1 MKKIGSLILALI
13 LVFALTA
20 CGGSSSN
27 NPPAANTPAA
37 NAPAADA
44 PAANTPAANA
54 PAANAPASPEP
65 AVTTTAWNPDNIGN
79 HTFILAHGMPETSQV
94 GMQYNEFAVAAEELS
109 GGKIK
114 VEQRINATLVTDAQT
129 LDALMDGTI
138 DFCHSFASYV
148 VGTITDLAPLSI
160 AGFYGGDDWP
170 GFTTECHDII
180 SSIYADFGIK
190 YLQPVFNGY
199 SAFVCTDRQIVKPS
213 DFSGMSTR
221 VSGIW
226 VAKTVETW
234 GGAPTTID
242 LGDLADAFSKK
253 TVQAM
258 PNGLNIIVPYKIYES
273 TQYVT
278 FTSIAEGFGGLLM
291 NGDTWASLN
300 ADEQMLIEEAAKVF
314 KANAYAISVENLAGY
329 EKTIEDEGRNTV
341 YRLTPAEQQEFVSQA
356 LTLYTEMEQEV
367 GPKGIDLIN
376 ILKSINGVS

>member
-1 MKKIGSLILALI
+1 MKKIVGLILALTVM
-13 LVFALTA
+13 LALAA
-20 CGGSSSN
+20 CASSSSN
-27 NPPAANTPAA
+27 DSNTTAG
-37 NAPAADA
+37 
-44 PAANTPAANA
+44 TT
-54 PAANAPASPEP
+54 SP
-65 AVTTTAWNPDNIGN
+65 TQTGDTAWNPDNIRE

-94 GMQYNEFAVAAEELS
+94 GMQYNEFAVAVADLS
-109 GGKIK
+109 GGKID
-114 VEQRINATLVTDAQT
+114 VQQRINGTLVTDAQT

-138 DFCHSFASYV
+138 DFCHSFASYI
-148 VGTITDLAPLSI
+148 VGTLTDLAPLAI
-160 AGFYGGDDWP
+160 AGYYGGNDWP

-199 SAFVCTDRQIVKPS
+199 SAFVCTERQIKQPS
-213 DFSGMSTR
+213 DLAGLSVR

-258 PNGLNIIVPYKIYES
+258 PNGLNIIVPYRIYES
-273 TQYVT
+273 TEYVT
-278 FTSIAEGFGGLLM
+278 FTTISEGFGGLLM

-329 EKTIEDEGRNTV
+329 EKTIEDAGRNTI

-356 LTLYTEMEQEV
+356 LSLYADMESQV
-367 GPKGIDLIN
+367 GAKGRELIT
-376 ILKSINGVS
+376 ILKRINGVA